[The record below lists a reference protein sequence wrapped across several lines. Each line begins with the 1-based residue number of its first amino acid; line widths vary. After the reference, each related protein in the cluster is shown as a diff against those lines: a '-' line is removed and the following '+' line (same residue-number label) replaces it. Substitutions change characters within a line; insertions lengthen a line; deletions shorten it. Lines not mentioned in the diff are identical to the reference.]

1 MKKENRN
8 YSKMI
13 DYFTAAQYQMILGS
27 ELVHRPEAGN
37 PCSLTT
43 PQYKV
48 HCSIYTVLGI
58 NSLNGV
64 KSLLLN

>member
-48 HCSIYTVLGI
+48 HCSLQY
-58 NSLNGV
+58 
-64 KSLLLN
+64 

>member
-8 YSKMI
+8 DQIFKKN
-13 DYFTAAQYQMILGS
+13 ILGS